1 MKNEEKNNKPNTTK
15 SLFGD
20 LEIDSYIELHSDPEP
35 EYLAKVN
42 RRTHLRLINP
52 RMMSGHLQG
61 RVLAMLC
68 HMIRPKRVLELGTY
82 SGYSALCMAEAMPED
97 GVLHTIEHDD
107 ELEDFIL
114 ENINGSE
121 HADKIKLHIGDA
133 LEEVAKLNETFDLVF
148 IDADKRQY
156 TAYYEAVLP
165 KLRVG
170 GFILADN
177 TLWDGKLLEEV
188 HPNDKQTI
196 ELLRFN
202 DFVAKDTRIEKVILP
217 LRDGL
222 TIIRKK

>member
-1 MKNEEKNNKPNTTK
+1 MV
-15 SLFGD
+15 SLLD
-20 LEIDSYIELHSDPEP
+20 DYIESHSEKEP

-61 RVLAMLC
+61 RFLALLC
-68 HMIRPKRVLELGTY
+68 HMVQPRRILELGTY
-82 SGYSALCMAEAMPED
+82 SGYSALCMAEGLADD

-107 ELEDFIL
+107 ELEDFIR
-114 ENINGSE
+114 ENIAGSAY
-121 HADKIKLHIGDA
+121 ADKIQLHIGDA
-133 LEEVAKLNETFDLVF
+133 LEVISRLDEVFDLVF
-148 IDADKRQY
+148 MDADKRQY
-156 TAYYEAVLP
+156 SAYYEAVLP
-165 KLRVG
+165 KIRPG
-170 GFILADN
+170 GIILADN

-196 ELLRFN
+196 EIMRFN
-202 DFVAKDTRIEKVILP
+202 DMVADDDRVEKVILP